1 MVGLLWVVAK
11 LKASALKPRALTD
24 KEEHD
29 RAEEGYET
37 EEGGEDAVVEEGDKG
52 SSISLFLNS
61 AS

>member
-1 MVGLLWVVAK
+1 MVGLLSVVAK